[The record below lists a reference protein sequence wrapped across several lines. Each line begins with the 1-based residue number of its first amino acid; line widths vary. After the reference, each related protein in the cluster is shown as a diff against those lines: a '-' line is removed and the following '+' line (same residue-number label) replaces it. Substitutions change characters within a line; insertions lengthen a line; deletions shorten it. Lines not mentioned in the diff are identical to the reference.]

1 MSTSQLI
8 NQAGA
13 GTVTCVLL
21 LTLLVVVL
29 RLLSLPLTL
38 AALALDK
45 GAELAAR
52 PLTFNTSPDWR
63 AHR

>member
-1 MSTSQLI
+1 MSTSELI
-8 NQAGA
+8 HQAGA
-13 GTVTCVLL
+13 GTVAAVLL
-21 LTLLVVVL
+21 LTLTVVVL

-52 PLTFNTSPDWR
+52 PLNTSVPPEWR
-63 AHR
+63 MRR